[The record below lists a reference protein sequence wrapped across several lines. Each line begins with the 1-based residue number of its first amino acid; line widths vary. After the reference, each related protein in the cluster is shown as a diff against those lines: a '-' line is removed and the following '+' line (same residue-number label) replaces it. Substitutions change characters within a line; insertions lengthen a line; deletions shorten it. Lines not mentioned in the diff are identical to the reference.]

1 MPTYVLVEVK
11 KLNLNIANK
20 DLEAILTFRKK
31 DSQKVV
37 PKPQLIRKLLMTP

>member
-1 MPTYVLVEVK
+1 MIQLKLK

-20 DLEAILTFRKK
+20 DIKAILTFRKK